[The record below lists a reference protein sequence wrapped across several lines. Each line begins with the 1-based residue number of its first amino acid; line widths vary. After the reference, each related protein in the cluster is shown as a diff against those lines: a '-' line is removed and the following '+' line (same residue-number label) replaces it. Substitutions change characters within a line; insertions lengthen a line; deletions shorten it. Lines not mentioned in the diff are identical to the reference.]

1 MFMNISVGVMC
12 VIAILSVI
20 YGCWIHKNGPEPTNG
35 IMEQND
41 ERKDEEA

>member
-20 YGCWIHKNGPEPTNG
+20 YGCWIHNNGPEQTNG
-35 IMEQND
+35 KSEQND
-41 ERKDEEA
+41 ERKGEEE